1 MALLLNP
8 RVIIALAL
16 VAFLG
21 FTHFS
26 AYRSGKATVRAEFDQ
41 YKLVQSD
48 ERSKLEKQYRDKE
61 IDWQTQAA
69 ETEEAKNAQIAD
81 INSRLA
87 SALDS
92 LSKRPNR
99 PTGNVP
105 SASTSCKGSTGA
117 GLFKPD
123 AEFLARLAAR
133 ADVIAKERDACY
145 RQYESLTR

>member
-99 PTGNVP
+99 PAGNV
-105 SASTSCKGSTGA
+105 SKTSPACKGGTGA
-117 GLFKPD
+117 SLYAED
-123 AEFLARLAAR
+123 ARMAIGEAAR
-133 ADVIAKERDACY
+133 ADRLRSALQACY
-145 RQYESLTR
+145 RWADTVTK